1 MSTTTP
7 ATESAERRDSIWQ
20 EILGLLNRGPAELL
34 PFEEVRQR
42 LKLRPGLFRGLQHIP
57 LDRVIGSVGRYH
69 EFNRAFLPRRAD
81 DRWRRINS
89 LWQRGASLPP
99 IEVYKVGDV
108 YFVSDGNHRVSVA
121 RANGATHIEAYVT
134 EFHSPVSLDA
144 ETDLD
149 DLIIKQEQAEFLERT
164 RLPTLRPGARIELT
178 VPGGYR
184 QLLYLWI
191 SRHQWEL
198 RERYGAYTVDA
209 DLAAADFAA
218 HQADRPLLRAR
229 RLARDAL
236 ARIGSAVQHLVP
248 PTTMLPVVVPARIA
262 RVNALPAT
270 WRRRIYRLTLPNA
283 LLAMHGIDPI
293 TLAGM
298 DGQLAV
304 LFDDQAGRQVAT
316 ITVSV
321 PECDDP
327 LLSLGLADDPQ
338 GRLHLTHLVSY
349 RPDAPRYN
357 IDRTE
362 NGVPL
367 EPGVRNQTA
376 ETAALAAGLAP
387 GQVRAPTDVH
397 PAVLAQVEMLAA
409 ALGHPL
415 FLARP
420 RFYHEAVFLE
430 RQGFSYTWGEDWMR
444 QLDQR
449 FRAGELAARLDGSTP
464 FRQPAAAESIRG
476 RSWAVYD
483 GILEEPWPDLWMYKL
498 VGRSAEVDTFPDGVW

>member
-1 MSTTTP
+1 
-7 ATESAERRDSIWQ
+7 
-20 EILGLLNRGPAELL
+20 
-34 PFEEVRQR
+34 
-42 LKLRPGLFRGLQHIP
+42 
-57 LDRVIGSVGRYH
+57 
-69 EFNRAFLPRRAD
+69 
-81 DRWRRINS
+81 
-89 LWQRGASLPP
+89 
-99 IEVYKVGDV
+99 
-108 YFVSDGNHRVSVA
+108 
-121 RANGATHIEAYVT
+121 
-134 EFHSPVSLDA
+134 
-144 ETDLD
+144 
-149 DLIIKQEQAEFLERT
+149 
-164 RLPTLRPGARIELT
+164 
-178 VPGGYR
+178 
-184 QLLYLWI
+184 
-191 SRHQWEL
+191 
-198 RERYGAYTVDA
+198 
-209 DLAAADFAA
+209 
-218 HQADRPLLRAR
+218 
-229 RLARDAL
+229 
-236 ARIGSAVQHLVP
+236 
-248 PTTMLPVVVPARIA
+248 
-262 RVNALPAT
+262 
-270 WRRRIYRLTLPNA
+270 
-283 LLAMHGIDPI
+283 
-293 TLAGM
+293 
-298 DGQLAV
+298 
-304 LFDDQAGRQVAT
+304 
-316 ITVSV
+316 
-321 PECDDP
+321 
-327 LLSLGLADDPQ
+327 

>member
-149 DLIIKQEQAEFLERT
+149 DLNIKQEQAEFLERT

-184 QLLYLWI
+184 QLPEHIAVHQYFMGQERGRAVQWDEAVADWFDRVYLPIVQAIRRHNLLAQFPRRTEGDLYLWI
-191 SRHQWEL
+191 
-198 RERYGAYTVDA
+198 
-209 DLAAADFAA
+209 
-218 HQADRPLLRAR
+218 
-229 RLARDAL
+229 
-236 ARIGSAVQHLVP
+236 
-248 PTTMLPVVVPARIA
+248 
-262 RVNALPAT
+262 
-270 WRRRIYRLTLPNA
+270 
-283 LLAMHGIDPI
+283 
-293 TLAGM
+293 
-298 DGQLAV
+298 
-304 LFDDQAGRQVAT
+304 
-316 ITVSV
+316 
-321 PECDDP
+321 
-327 LLSLGLADDPQ
+327 
-338 GRLHLTHLVSY
+338 
-349 RPDAPRYN
+349 
-357 IDRTE
+357 
-362 NGVPL
+362 
-367 EPGVRNQTA
+367 
-376 ETAALAAGLAP
+376 
-387 GQVRAPTDVH
+387 
-397 PAVLAQVEMLAA
+397 
-409 ALGHPL
+409 
-415 FLARP
+415 
-420 RFYHEAVFLE
+420 
-430 RQGFSYTWGEDWMR
+430 
-444 QLDQR
+444 
-449 FRAGELAARLDGSTP
+449 
-464 FRQPAAAESIRG
+464 
-476 RSWAVYD
+476 
-483 GILEEPWPDLWMYKL
+483 
-498 VGRSAEVDTFPDGVW
+498 